1 VFHGD
6 LEDGFERPRT
16 ADAWRPATKVMRI
29 TNIGHGPT
37 TASSPSS
44 PAGTI
49 CARSLASS
57 ARGALR
63 YGAFPVDEQASIK
76 RLFDGEFRS
85 A

>member
-1 VFHGD
+1 MAISKTGLSGRAQLTRGAPQQGH
-6 LEDGFERPRT
+6 
-16 ADAWRPATKVMRI
+16 ADHQHRARSDDSIIALL
-29 TNIGHGPT
+29 
-37 TASSPSS
+37 

>member
-1 VFHGD
+1 
-6 LEDGFERPRT
+6 
-16 ADAWRPATKVMRI
+16 MRI

>member
-1 VFHGD
+1 VA
-6 LEDGFERPRT
+6 PRNKGH
-16 ADAWRPATKVMRI
+16 ADYQHRARSDDSIIALL
-29 TNIGHGPT
+29 
-37 TASSPSS
+37 

-63 YGAFPVDEQASIK
+63 DGAFPVDEQPSIK